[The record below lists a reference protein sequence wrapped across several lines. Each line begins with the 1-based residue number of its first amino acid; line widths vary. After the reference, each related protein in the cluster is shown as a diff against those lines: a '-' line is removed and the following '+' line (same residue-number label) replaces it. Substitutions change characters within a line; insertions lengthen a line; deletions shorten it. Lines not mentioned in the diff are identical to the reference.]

1 MLRQYAFNLILLFIL
16 PLWVISCQK
25 TPDFVVQTLSSAENC
40 MEAHPDSA
48 LNLLKRIPNPESL
61 HGKAQADYSLLMT
74 QAMDKNYI
82 KPESCLLYTSDAA
95 DD

>member
-61 HGKAQADYSLLMT
+61 AWQGHRLT
-74 QAMDKNYI
+74 I
-82 KPESCLLYTSDAA
+82 VC
-95 DD
+95 